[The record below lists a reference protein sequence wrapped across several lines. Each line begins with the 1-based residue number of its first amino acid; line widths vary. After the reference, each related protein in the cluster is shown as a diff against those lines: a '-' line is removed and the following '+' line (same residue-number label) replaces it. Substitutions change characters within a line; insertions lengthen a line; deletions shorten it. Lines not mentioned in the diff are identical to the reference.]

1 MQYLQRV
8 VARDSAPAQF
18 IIGRFCVLM
27 VVMNKELARIFFEIA
42 AILDAGGESFKP
54 QAYRKAARALLE
66 LAEDAALIY
75 ARGGL
80 KAVEA
85 IPGVGQSIGQKIE
98 EYVLTGKI
106 DYYRQLKRDFPVDL
120 DEVAGVEGLGPKRAK
135 ILYEKLGV
143 KNLRQL
149 EAAARAGKV
158 APLFGFGPKSQANIL
173 QGIEFKKRSGG
184 RFLLNEV
191 FPAALDAK
199 EKISAL
205 PQIARVEIAGSLR
218 RAKETIGDVDLLAA
232 PKLGADAKDAAA
244 IMDFFSTLAGI
255 EKIWA
260 KGPTKTSVRMA
271 AGFDIDLR
279 LVGEQSFGAA
289 WQYFTGS
296 KEHNIALRRLAIQKG
311 FKLSEYGLFENDKMA
326 AGETEEGIYQKLGL
340 DWIAPEMRENA
351 GEIEA
356 AQNGKLPRLLECGS
370 LKGDLHCHSNWS
382 DGKNSIEELA
392 AAAMAMGYE
401 YLGVADHTRAL
412 KVAGGLDE
420 DRLRQ
425 RNAEI
430 DALNEK
436 IRSQGKIFAVLK
448 GCEANIDDDG
458 GIDLDKEILAE
469 LDFVIAGV
477 HMNFKMDAKKMTRRL
492 VGAAKNP
499 DIDII
504 SHPTG
509 RLLKERPAYELEIEK
524 VFEVAKEHGAILE
537 INAQPR
543 RLDLKPLHVRGA
555 IANGIKLAINTD
567 AHRPAELEFARFG
580 IAQARRGWATAGD
593 IANTLPWPE
602 LKKILKRNQKRVN

>member
-1 MQYLQRV
+1 MPFAEKAHLMAENSMKCAVLASAVIASLLTGCYGRSDTEVQGYVEGDFVRV
-8 VARDSAPAQF
+8 SLPASGIVETLSVSRGSHVKVGEVLFTLDSN
-18 IIGRFCVLM
+18 R
-27 VVMNKELARIFFEIA
+27 E
-42 AILDAGGESFKP
+42 
-54 QAYRKAARALLE
+54 KAALDKARSELEAASAEVSNLLSAERNDEIEALQSGI
-66 LAEDAALIY
+66 AE
-75 ARGGL
+75 L
-80 KAVEA
+80 KAQLA
-85 IPGVGQSIGQKIE
+85 YTAAS
-98 EYVLTGKI
+98 
-106 DYYRQLKRDFPVDL
+106 YRRKFNLSRSGAASM
-120 DEVAGVEGLGPKRAK
+120 DEVERLRSEESATRAK
-135 ILYEKLGV
+135 I
-143 KNLRQL
+143 
-149 EAAARAGKV
+149 RA
-158 APLFGFGPKSQANIL
+158 S
-173 QGIEFKKRSGG
+173 ESR
-184 RFLLNEV
+184 
-191 FPAALDAK
+191 
-199 EKISAL
+199 
-205 PQIARVEIAGSLR
+205 
-218 RAKETIGDVDLLAA
+218 
-232 PKLGADAKDAAA
+232 
-244 IMDFFSTLAGI
+244 
-255 EKIWA
+255 
-260 KGPTKTSVRMA
+260 
-271 AGFDIDLR
+271 LR
-279 LVGEQSFGAA
+279 LAQ
-289 WQYFTGS
+289 
-296 KEHNIALRRLAIQKG
+296 
-311 FKLSEYGLFENDKMA
+311 LSIG
-326 AGETEEGIYQKLGL
+326 
-340 DWIAPEMRENA
+340 RE

-401 YLGVADHTRAL
+401 YLGIADHTHAL

-420 DRLRQ
+420 DQLRQ

-430 DALNEK
+430 DALNQK
-436 IRSQGKIFAVLK
+436 IRSQGKMFAVLK

-458 GIDLDKEILAE
+458 GIDLDKGILGE

-555 IANGIKLAINTD
+555 IANDIKLAINTD
-567 AHRPAELEFARFG
+567 AHRLAELEFARFG

>member
-1 MQYLQRV
+1 
-8 VARDSAPAQF
+8 
-18 IIGRFCVLM
+18 
-27 VVMNKELARIFFEIA
+27 
-42 AILDAGGESFKP
+42 
-54 QAYRKAARALLE
+54 
-66 LAEDAALIY
+66 
-75 ARGGL
+75 
-80 KAVEA
+80 
-85 IPGVGQSIGQKIE
+85 
-98 EYVLTGKI
+98 
-106 DYYRQLKRDFPVDL
+106 
-120 DEVAGVEGLGPKRAK
+120 
-135 ILYEKLGV
+135 
-143 KNLRQL
+143 
-149 EAAARAGKV
+149 
-158 APLFGFGPKSQANIL
+158 
-173 QGIEFKKRSGG
+173 
-184 RFLLNEV
+184 
-191 FPAALDAK
+191 
-199 EKISAL
+199 
-205 PQIARVEIAGSLR
+205 
-218 RAKETIGDVDLLAA
+218 
-232 PKLGADAKDAAA
+232 
-244 IMDFFSTLAGI
+244 
-255 EKIWA
+255 
-260 KGPTKTSVRMA
+260 MA
-271 AGFDIDLR
+271 AG
-279 LVGEQSFGAA
+279 
-289 WQYFTGS
+289 
-296 KEHNIALRRLAIQKG
+296 K
-311 FKLSEYGLFENDKMA
+311 
-326 AGETEEGIYQKLGL
+326 TEEEIYQKLGL

-356 AQNGKLPRLLECGS
+356 AQNGKLPRLLEYGS

-401 YLGVADHTRAL
+401 YLGIADHTHAL

-420 DRLRQ
+420 DQLRQ

-430 DALNEK
+430 DALNQK
-436 IRSQGKIFAVLK
+436 IRSQGKMFAVLK

-458 GIDLDKEILAE
+458 GIDLDKGILGE

-567 AHRPAELEFARFG
+567 AHRLAELEFARFG